1 MTVSPIYTTP
11 PGEGLSPE
19 QQAVFDALAAL
30 GIPFQRVEHDRAN
43 TMADCKAVS
52 AALGVDV
59 CKNLVLCNR
68 QKTQYY
74 LLTMP
79 SDKAFHTKD
88 LSHQLGCSR
97 LSFAAPEAMAD
108 LLHVHPGLRLHPL
121 PPLRQGP
128 PGAAGDGSGNP
139 GVPLF
144 LLPPL

>member
-59 CKNLVLCNR
+59 CKTWCSATDR
-68 QKTQYY
+68 R
-74 LLTMP
+74 P
-79 SDKAFHTKD
+79 STIF
-88 LSHQLGCSR
+88 
-97 LSFAAPEAMAD
+97 
-108 LLHVHPGLRLHPL
+108 
-121 PPLRQGP
+121 
-128 PGAAGDGSGNP
+128 
-139 GVPLF
+139 
-144 LLPPL
+144 